1 MWKYRFKSVSY
12 DGTHSFCEKDCD
24 GFIKAVEEAM
34 NILFSVELDHVDIYD
49 GEDNRLLAK
58 IIDF

>member
-1 MWKYRFKSVSY
+1 MSY
-12 DGTHSFCEKDCD
+12 DGTYSFCEKDCD
-24 GFIKAVEEAM
+24 SFIKAVEEAM